1 MRRLSLLFLPYSRT
15 RPERWRCRKC
25 APGPPEIE
33 SSRRLDGERK
43 YLMKAIVKQQPPA
56 SSQFLTFL
64 LDEREYGLE
73 LFKIQ
78 EIRGFVPVTPI
89 PNVPPHVRGVMN
101 LRGTVLPVVDLRMK
115 FRLPPI
121 EYNKFTVIVIAM
133 VGEKMVGLLVDAVSD
148 VLQVA
153 QESIR
158 DAPNFGSAVDTRFID
173 GVFQTRER
181 LAIALNLEKLLSD
194 IELGVPQADNA

>member
-1 MRRLSLLFLPYSRT
+1 
-15 RPERWRCRKC
+15 
-25 APGPPEIE
+25 
-33 SSRRLDGERK
+33 
-43 YLMKAIVKQQPPA
+43 MKALVENKAQESQQY
-56 SSQFLTFL
+56 LTFL
-64 LDEREYGLE
+64 LEDQEYGLE
-73 LFKIQ
+73 IFKIR
-78 EIRGFVPVTPI
+78 EIRGYAPITPI

-148 VLQVA
+148 VLQVT
-153 QESIR
+153 QEAMR
-158 DAPNFGSAVDTRFID
+158 PAPDFGSAVDTRFID

-181 LAIALNLEKLLSD
+181 LAVALNLEKLLSD
-194 IELGVPQADNA
+194 IELTGAQAD

>member
-1 MRRLSLLFLPYSRT
+1 MN
-15 RPERWRCRKC
+15 
-25 APGPPEIE
+25 
-33 SSRRLDGERK
+33 
-43 YLMKAIVKQQPPA
+43 AIVKHQAAP

-64 LDEREYGLE
+64 LDEQEYGLE

-78 EIRGFVPVTPI
+78 EIRGYAPVTPI

-115 FRLPPI
+115 FRLPPM

-181 LAIALNLEKLLSD
+181 LAVALNLEKLLSD
-194 IELGVPQADNA
+194 IELTVPQVD

>member
-1 MRRLSLLFLPYSRT
+1 
-15 RPERWRCRKC
+15 
-25 APGPPEIE
+25 
-33 SSRRLDGERK
+33 
-43 YLMKAIVKQQPPA
+43 MKAIVKHQAPA

-64 LDEREYGLE
+64 LDEQEYGLE

-78 EIRGFVPVTPI
+78 EIRGYAPVTPI

-148 VLQVA
+148 VLQVT
-153 QESIR
+153 QEAMR
-158 DAPNFGSAVDTRFID
+158 AAPDFGSAVDTRFID
-173 GVFQTRER
+173 GVFQTREH
-181 LAIALNLEKLLSD
+181 LAVALNLEKLLSD
-194 IELGVPQADNA
+194 IELTVPDRRLARIPKVQHQENAASQIRAHAMVHGHASETARREYF